1 MSDQDAPGEQHDEDD
16 LLADFR
22 DVAGDDAGDASR
34 QPDDLNT
41 DLDALDAFLNE
52 FGQGESAVQEERGPA
67 GLAAEADEMAEPGD
81 LGADGAEPADAA
93 DPLLEE
99 VALAAAD
106 PALDLSAVEEDVPEL
121 SADVVSDELDLGGM
135 EDMAPPEPPQRTPAA
150 GRSGDLFAAAPAAVP
165 AAAPAPV
172 SIMADEDEAA
182 MDTNKTLDISTIGV
196 ALVSLVIAAVAGW
209 FAVSLHGQ
217 MNDLRAELAL
227 LREQPAGAVAG
238 PDRQTQ
244 ENLALLTQRVNE
256 MAVLLDGPLGHL
268 SDSGAQINSMNL
280 RLDELEQRLK
290 ALADEVA
297 QATRTAEAASKAAAK
312 SAAAPTAQPAPK
324 AVTKPTTTAPQ
335 PAART
340 TAATKPAATASKSA
354 GGWVV
359 NVASLT
365 DAKAAEAEKQRMK
378 QAGFNVEVQTAQMDG
393 RTWYRVRATGFS
405 SREQAQVYS
414 DMIRHKMDVTP
425 WVGLDK

>member
-1 MSDQDAPGEQHDEDD
+1 MSDKDTPAGQHDEDD

-22 DVAGDDAGDASR
+22 DVADDDAGDASR

-52 FGQGESAVQEERGPA
+52 FGQGETAVQGENEPA
-67 GLAAEADEMAEPGD
+67 DLAAAADEMAEPEEP
-81 LGADGAEPADAA
+81 GADTTEPADAA

-106 PALDLSAVEEDVPEL
+106 PALDLSAVEEVPEL
-121 SADVVSDELDLGGM
+121 SADVDPDDLDLGGM
-135 EDMAPPEPPQRTPAA
+135 EDMAPPEPPQRAPAA
-150 GRSGDLFAAAPAAVP
+150 GRSGDLFAASPAAVP

-227 LREQPAGAVAG
+227 LRQQPAGAIAG

-290 ALADEVA
+290 ALGDEVA
-297 QATRTAEAASKAAAK
+297 RAARTAEAAGKAAAK
-312 SAAAPTAQPAPK
+312 SAAPTAQPTAK
-324 AVTKPTTTAPQ
+324 AATKPTATVPQ
-335 PAART
+335 PAAKT
-340 TAATKPAATASKSA
+340 TAAAKPAAAAGQPT

-365 DAKAAEAEKQRMK
+365 DAKAAETERQRMQ

-414 DMIRHKMDVTP
+414 DMIRHKMGVTP

>member
-1 MSDQDAPGEQHDEDD
+1 MSDKDTPAGQHDEDD

-22 DVAGDDAGDASR
+22 DVAGDDDGDTSR

-52 FGQGESAVQEERGPA
+52 FGQGETAAQGEIEPA
-67 GLAAEADEMAEPGD
+67 ELAAAADEMAEPEEPEEP
-81 LGADGAEPADAA
+81 GADTTEPADVA

-106 PALDLSAVEEDVPEL
+106 PALDLSAVEEEVPEL
-121 SADVVSDELDLGGM
+121 SADVAPDDLDLGGM
-135 EDMAPPEPPQRTPAA
+135 EDMAPPEPPQRAPAA
-150 GRSGDLFAAAPAAVP
+150 GRSGDLFAASPAAAP

-227 LREQPAGAVAG
+227 LRQQPAGAIAG

-290 ALADEVA
+290 ALGDEVA
-297 QATRTAEAASKAAAK
+297 QAARTAEAAGKAAAK
-312 SAAAPTAQPAPK
+312 SAAPTAQPTAK
-324 AVTKPTTTAPQ
+324 AAARPTAKAPQ
-335 PAART
+335 PAA
-340 TAATKPAATASKSA
+340 KPAAAASQPT

-365 DAKAAEAEKQRMK
+365 DAKAAETERQRMQ

-393 RTWYRVRATGFS
+393 RTWHRVRATGFS

-414 DMIRHKMDVTP
+414 DMIRHKMGVTP

>member
-1 MSDQDAPGEQHDEDD
+1 MSDKDTPAGQHDEDD

-22 DVAGDDAGDASR
+22 QVTDEADGDTPR

-52 FGQGESAVQEERGPA
+52 FGQGETAAQEESEPA
-67 GLAAEADEMAEPGD
+67 ELAAAADEMVEPEAE
-81 LGADGAEPADAA
+81 AAEPADVA
-93 DPLLEE
+93 DPLLAE

-106 PALDLSAVEEDVPEL
+106 PALDLSAVEDEVPEL
-121 SADVVSDELDLGGM
+121 TVDVAPDELNLGGM
-135 EDMAPPEPPQRTPAA
+135 EDMAPPEPPQRASAA
-150 GRSGDLFAAAPAAVP
+150 GRSGDDLFAASPAAPAA
-165 AAAPAPV
+165 APVPV

-227 LREQPAGAVAG
+227 LRQQPAGAIAG

-244 ENLALLTQRVNE
+244 ENLARLTQRVNE

-280 RLDELEQRLK
+280 RLEELEQRLK
-290 ALADEVA
+290 ALGDEVA
-297 QATRTAEAASKAAAK
+297 QAGRAAEAASKAVAK
-312 SAAAPTAQPAPK
+312 SAAAVQPASK
-324 AVTKPTTTAPQ
+324 
-335 PAART
+335 
-340 TAATKPAATASKSA
+340 AATKSAATASQPAAKPA
-354 GGWVV
+354 AAAGQPTGGWVV

-365 DAKAAEAEKQRMK
+365 DAKAAETEKQRLQ

-393 RTWYRVRATGFS
+393 RTWHRVRATGFS

-414 DMIRHKMDVTP
+414 DMIRHKMGVTP
-425 WVGLDK
+425 WVGIEK